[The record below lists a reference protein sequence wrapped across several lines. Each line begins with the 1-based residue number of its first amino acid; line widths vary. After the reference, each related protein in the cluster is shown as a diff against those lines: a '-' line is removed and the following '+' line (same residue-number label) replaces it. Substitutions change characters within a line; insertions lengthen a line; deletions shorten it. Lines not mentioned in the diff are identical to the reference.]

1 MPLTDEQK
9 KLMQEAETRAV
20 TDSYQPDYEHV
31 SAGLGRRPIP
41 TGPILPMKNDVRRE
55 VSRAAA
61 TIAKRSLQERAIV
74 NKDGSL
80 KPCFANAA
88 DLLRM
93 SPDWTDVLGFDEF
106 SQLIVTKRA
115 TPWGKP
121 AGARWNDRDDGL
133 TLEWMQ
139 RAGVLIQSSK
149 QVSAAVDIVAH
160 ENPFHPVREY
170 VRSLAWDGVE
180 RLPFWLR
187 DYFGAQDSPFVRAVS
202 SRWLISAIARAFVP
216 GVQVDHTLLIEG
228 SQGLG
233 KSSGLRALFRDEW
246 FAESLSV
253 LGSKDSRM
261 EIRGKWCAEIAEL
274 SALRRAQIEDV
285 KTYLSTRTDTLR
297 DPYNKRVGD
306 VPRQNIFCATTN
318 SACSLADETGNRRFW
333 PVRCRG
339 KVRVQELTSV
349 RNSLFAEAFAK
360 YQKCAP
366 WWIDTAELGVL
377 ARQEQDARY
386 VSGQWDDIISSWLE
400 NPQAISASDAPFYSR
415 PGRIVVAE
423 VLEHCIRKQPGQWT
437 LADSL
442 SVVRYLVHAGN
453 ERKRVKI
460 GNARPWVYVPKDA
473 E

>member
-9 KLMQEAETRAV
+9 KLMQEAETRAM
-20 TDSYQPDYEHV
+20 TDSYQPDYEHA

-41 TGPILPMKNDVRRE
+41 TGPMMPVKHDVKRE

-74 NKDGSL
+74 NKDGSM

-170 VRSLAWDGVE
+170 VRSLAWDGIE

-339 KVRVQELTSV
+339 KVRVQELTAV
-349 RNSLFAEAFAK
+349 RNNLFAEAFAK

-366 WWIDTAELGVL
+366 WWIDTAELGIL

-386 VSGQWDDIISSWLE
+386 VSGQWDDLIESWLE
-400 NPQAISASDAPFYSR
+400 NPQPIIASDAPFYSR
-415 PGRIVVAE
+415 PGRIVVTE
-423 VLEHCIRKQPGQWT
+423 VLEHCVRKQPGQWT
-437 LADSL
+437 QADL
-442 SVVRYLVHAGN
+442 NSVARYLVHAGN